1 MRKLMIY
8 LLVLVVFLLPAGCRT
23 KDAPQQ
29 PVFITENVLLY
40 YGSEGNETFVS
51 EERSITYPEGEDK
64 YEATLDE
71 LIKGPNNQ
79 AYIGNIPKN
88 TGVYGTIRQNK
99 NLIVN
104 LSSDFLSF
112 GGSVAEIVAVGS
124 IVNTLTQF
132 NEIDRVKILIE
143 GEEYIG
149 PSGEPRGF
157 MVPFTQNAAE
167 TDTEVIVYF
176 SNEQA
181 TAVVAETRTIRTSP
195 DTTLENIIKIVLEE
209 LIQGPQRPEL
219 YPTIPAQVKVQSVI
233 IEGKTAMVDFSQE
246 MHTKHWGGA
255 AGESMTINSIVNTL
269 TEFAGIDMVK
279 MTVAG
284 EPMNI
289 EHAILED
296 PLPRNEDMI
305 ER

>member
-1 MRKLMIY
+1 MRKLMIC
-8 LLVLVVFLLPAGCRT
+8 LLVLVVILSAGCAT
-23 KDAPQQ
+23 KATPEQ
-29 PVFITENVLLY
+29 PDIITKNVQLY
-40 YGSEGNETFVS
+40 YGSEGNESFIS
-51 EERSITYPEGEDK
+51 EERAITYREGEDK
-64 YEATLDE
+64 YEATLQE
-71 LIKGPNNQ
+71 LIIGPANQ
-79 AYIGNIPKN
+79 SYIANIPKN
-88 TGVYGTIRQNK
+88 TGVYGTIKQNK

-124 IVNTLTQF
+124 VVNTLTQF
-132 NEIDRVKILIE
+132 DEIDRVKILVE

-149 PSGEPRGF
+149 PSGAPRGF
-157 MVPFTQNAAE
+157 MEPFTQNTAE
-167 TDTEVIVYF
+167 TDLDVILYF

-181 TAVVAETRTIRTSP
+181 TAVVAETRTISTSP
-195 DTTLENIIKIVLEE
+195 GATREDTLKIVLAE
-209 LIQGPQRPEL
+209 LIGGPQRSGL
-219 YPTIPAQVKVQSVI
+219 YPTIPPEVIVQSVT
-233 IEGKTAMVDFSQE
+233 IEDEIVFVDFSAE

-255 AGESMTINSIVNTL
+255 AGESMTINSLVNTL
-269 TEFAGIDMVK
+269 TEFEGLERVK